1 MASVTAFI
9 RVSKK
14 RIGRATVRF
23 RLRDG
28 RNIQLFHA
36 SELEVNPSDWDATRQ
51 EIKAKVLYDAEKRA
65 AFNKAVAD
73 RKNMMLEIYNA
84 ASDKEGLTSELLDQ
98 EIDKRLHPDRYIVEQ
113 PRQTFFEAYEE
124 FIEKRKLSDW
134 RVRAIQVVIRA
145 LKRYELYAR
154 RTVDRRFTLDLDI
167 VTSLV
172 LGDFEEFLRN
182 EYTFYEQYPEIYEA
196 VPESRTPQ
204 PRGQNTING
213 ILTKLR
219 TFFIWANDVGKTTNN
234 PFKNYTVEEC
244 VYGTPYYISI
254 DERNKIYRTNLSRH
268 LQLAV
273 QRDVFVFQCLIGC
286 RVGDL
291 YKLTRENI
299 IDGAVEYIPRKTKD
313 GHPVTV
319 RVPLNAIAREILAK
333 YADYAGPSLFPLMA
347 EQQYNKAI
355 KRIFLAAGLKRRVTI
370 LNPLTREA
378 EQRPI
383 WEVAS
388 SHLARRAFVG
398 NLYKQVKDPNLVGAL
413 SGHKEGSRAFARYR
427 DIDEEMK
434 NELVKM
440 LE

>member
-14 RIGRATVRF
+14 RIERANVRF

-28 RNIQLFHA
+28 RNVQLFHT

-51 EIKAKVLYDAEKRA
+51 EIKAKVLYDPEKRA

-73 RKNMMLEIYNA
+73 RKNMILETYNA
-84 ASDKEGLTSELLDQ
+84 VSGKEGLTSELLDQ

-134 RVRAIQVVIRA
+134 RVWAIQVVIRA

-154 RTVDRRFTLDLDI
+154 RNVDRRFTLDLDT
-167 VTSLV
+167 VTPLV

-182 EYTFYEQYPEIYEA
+182 EHTFCEQYPEIYEA

-234 PFKNYTVEEC
+234 PFKNYIVEEC

-268 LQLAV
+268 PQLAI

-299 IDGAVEYIPRKTKD
+299 IDGAVEYIPRKTRD

-319 RVPLNAIAREILAK
+319 RVPLNDTAKEIIAK

-355 KRIFLAAGLKRRVTI
+355 KRIFLAAGIKRRVTI

-434 NELVKM
+434 TELVKM

>member
-14 RIGRATVRF
+14 RIERATVRF

-28 RNIQLFHA
+28 RSIQLFHA

-84 ASDKEGLTSELLDQ
+84 VSDKEGLTSELLDQ

-124 FIEKRKLSDW
+124 FIENRKLSDW

-154 RTVDRRFTLDLDI
+154 RTVDRRFTLDLDT

-182 EYTFYEQYPEIYEA
+182 EYTFCGQYSEIYEA
-196 VPESRTPQ
+196 VPESRTPK

-234 PFKNYTVEEC
+234 PFRNHPVEEC

-268 LQLAV
+268 PQLAV

>member
-1 MASVTAFI
+1 MASITAFI

-14 RIGRATVRF
+14 RINRASVRF
-23 RLRDG
+23 RLSDG
-28 RNIQLFHA
+28 RNVQLFHA
-36 SELEVNPSDWDATRQ
+36 SELEVNPTDWDEKRQ
-51 EIKAKVLYDAEKRA
+51 EIKAKVIYDAEKRA
-65 AFNKAVAD
+65 TFNKAVAD
-73 RKNMMLEIYNA
+73 RKNMLLEIYTT
-84 ASDKEGLTSELLDQ
+84 ASIKEDITSEWLDV
-98 EIDKRLHPDRYIVEQ
+98 EVDKRLHPEKYIVQEH
-113 PRQTFFEAYEE
+113 RQTFFEAFEE
-124 FIEKRKLSDW
+124 FTGKRKLSDW
-134 RVRAIQVVIRA
+134 RIRAIKVVIRA
-145 LKRYELYAR
+145 LRRYELYAR
-154 RTVDRRFTLDLDI
+154 RTVDSRFMLEFNTI
-167 VTSLV
+167 TPLV
-172 LGDFEEFLRN
+172 LRDFEEFLRN
-182 EYTFYEQYPEIYEA
+182 EHTFCGQYPDIYAA

-219 TFFIWANDVGKTTNN
+219 TFYIWANDVGKTTNN
-234 PFKNYTVEEC
+234 PFRNYSVEEC
-244 VYGTPYYISI
+244 VYGTPFYISI
-254 DERNKIYRTNLSRH
+254 DERNKIYNTNLHRH
-268 LQLAV
+268 PQLAV
-273 QRDVFVFQCLIGC
+273 QRDIFVFQCVIGC

-291 YKLTRENI
+291 YKMTRENI
-299 IDGAVEYIPRKTKD
+299 IGGAVEYIPRKTKD

-319 RVPLNAIAREILAK
+319 RVPLNAIAREILGR
-333 YADYAGPSLFPLMA
+333 YADYKGAGLFPLVA
-347 EQQYNKAI
+347 EQQYNRAI
-355 KRIFLAAGLKRRVTI
+355 KRIFLAAGLKRKVTI

-427 DIDEEMK
+427 DIDDEMK

>member
-14 RIGRATVRF
+14 RIERATVRF

-36 SELEVNPSDWDATRQ
+36 SELEINPSDWDATRQ

-84 ASDKEGLTSELLDQ
+84 ASDKEGLTSEWLEQ
-98 EIDKRLHPDRYIVEQ
+98 EIDRRLHPERYVVEQ
-113 PRQTFFEAYEE
+113 HRQTFFEAYEE
-124 FIEKRKLSDW
+124 FIEKRKLSEW

-154 RTVDRRFTLDLDI
+154 RTVDRRFTLDLDT

-182 EYTFYEQYPEIYEA
+182 EHTFLRQYPDLYEA

-234 PFKNYTVEEC
+234 PFRNYPIEEC

-268 LQLAV
+268 PQLAI
-273 QRDVFVFQCLIGC
+273 QRDIFVFQCLIGC

-299 IDGAVEYIPRKTKD
+299 IGGAVEYIPRKTKD
-313 GHPVTV
+313 GHPITV
-319 RVPLNAIAREILAK
+319 RVPLNAIAREILAR
-333 YADYAGPSLFPLMA
+333 YADYAGPALFPLIA

-355 KRIFLAAGLKRRVTI
+355 KRIFLAAGLKRMVTI

-388 SHLARRAFVG
+388 SHMARRTFVG

-413 SGHKEGSRAFARYR
+413 SGHKEGSKAFARYR

-434 NELVKM
+434 TELVKM

>member
-14 RIGRATVRF
+14 RIERANVRF

-28 RNIQLFHA
+28 RNVQLFHT

-51 EIKAKVLYDAEKRA
+51 EIKAKVLYDPEKRA

-73 RKNMMLEIYNA
+73 RKNMILETYNA
-84 ASDKEGLTSELLDQ
+84 VSGKEGLTSELLDQ

-154 RTVDRRFTLDLDI
+154 RNVDRRFTLDLDT
-167 VTSLV
+167 VTPLV

-182 EYTFYEQYPEIYEA
+182 EHTFCEQYPEIYEA

-234 PFKNYTVEEC
+234 PFKNYIVEEC

-268 LQLAV
+268 PQLAI

-299 IDGAVEYIPRKTKD
+299 IDGAVEYIPRKTRD

-319 RVPLNAIAREILAK
+319 RVPLNDTAKEIIAK

-355 KRIFLAAGLKRRVTI
+355 KRIFLAAGMKRRVTI

-434 NELVKM
+434 TELVKM

>member
-14 RIGRATVRF
+14 RIERATVRF

-73 RKNMMLEIYNA
+73 RKNMMLEVYNA
-84 ASDKEGLTSELLDQ
+84 ASDKEGLPSELLDQ

-154 RTVDRRFTLDLDI
+154 RNVDRRFTLDLDT
-167 VTSLV
+167 VTPLV

-182 EYTFYEQYPEIYEA
+182 EHTFCEQYPEIYEA

-234 PFKNYTVEEC
+234 PFKNYIVEEC

-268 LQLAV
+268 PQLAI

-299 IDGAVEYIPRKTKD
+299 IDGAVEYIPRKTRD

-319 RVPLNAIAREILAK
+319 RVPLNDTAKEIIAK

-355 KRIFLAAGLKRRVTI
+355 KRIFLAAGMKRRVTI

-434 NELVKM
+434 TELVKM

>member
-9 RVSKK
+9 RVSRK
-14 RIGRATVRF
+14 RIDRANVRF

-28 RNIQLFHA
+28 RGIQLFHA
-36 SELEVNPSDWDATRQ
+36 SELEINPSDWDVTRQ

-65 AFNKAVAD
+65 AFNKAVAE
-73 RKNMMLEIYNA
+73 RKNMMLELYNA
-84 ASDKEGLTSELLDQ
+84 APIKEGLTSEWMEL
-98 EIDKRLHPDRYIVEQ
+98 EIDKRLHPEKYIVEEH
-113 PRQTFFEAYEE
+113 RQTFFEAYEE
-124 FIEKRKLSDW
+124 FVEKRKLSDW
-134 RVRAIQVVIRA
+134 RVRAIRVVIRA
-145 LKRYELYAR
+145 LRRYELYAR
-154 RTVDRRFTLDLDI
+154 RTVDSRFVLDFDT
-167 VTSLV
+167 VTPLV
-172 LGDFEEFLRN
+172 LRDFEEFLRN
-182 EYTFYEQYPEIYEA
+182 EHTFCGQYPDIYEV

-234 PFKNYTVEEC
+234 PFRNYAVEEC
-244 VYGTPYYISI
+244 IYGTPFYISI
-254 DERNKIYRTNLSRH
+254 DERNKIYRTNLARH
-268 LQLAV
+268 PQLST
-273 QRDVFVFQCLIGC
+273 QRDIFVFQCLIGC

-291 YKLTRENI
+291 YKLTRDNLI
-299 IDGAVEYIPRKTKD
+299 GGAVEYIPRKTKD

-319 RVPLNAIAREILAK
+319 RVPINRTAREILTR
-333 YADYAGPSLFPLMA
+333 YADWSGPGLFPLIA
-347 EQQYNKAI
+347 EQQYNRAI
-355 KRIFLAAGLKRRVTI
+355 KRIFLAAGLRRKVTI
-370 LNPLTREA
+370 LNPLTREP

-434 NELVKM
+434 TELVKM

>member
-14 RIGRATVRF
+14 RIERANVRF

-28 RNIQLFHA
+28 RNVQLFHT

-51 EIKAKVLYDAEKRA
+51 EIKAKVLYDPEKRA

-73 RKNMMLEIYNA
+73 RKNMILETYNA
-84 ASDKEGLTSELLDQ
+84 VSGKEGLTSELLDQ

-154 RTVDRRFTLDLDI
+154 RNVDRRFTLDLDT
-167 VTSLV
+167 VTPLV

-182 EYTFYEQYPEIYEA
+182 EHTFCEQYPEIYEA

-234 PFKNYTVEEC
+234 PFKNYIVEEC

-268 LQLAV
+268 PQLAI

-299 IDGAVEYIPRKTKD
+299 IDGAVEYIPRKTRD

-355 KRIFLAAGLKRRVTI
+355 KRIFKAAGLKRLVTVI
-370 LNPLTREA
+370 NPTTRE
-378 EQRPI
+378 EEKRVLYEI
-383 WEVAS
+383 AS

>member
-14 RIGRATVRF
+14 KIDKANIRF

-28 RNIQLFHA
+28 RNAQFFHA
-36 SELEVNPSDWDATRQ
+36 SELEINPAYWDSARQ
-51 EIKAKVLYDAEKRA
+51 EIKAKVLFDAEKRA
-65 AFNKAVAD
+65 QFNRAVSEHKAMILD
-73 RKNMMLEIYNA
+73 IYNA
-84 ASDKEGLTSELLDQ
+84 TPDKEHFTSEQLEV
-98 EIDKRLHPDRYIVEQ
+98 EIDKRLHPEKYIVKEH
-113 PRQTFFEAYEE
+113 RQTFFEAYDE

-134 RVRAIQVVIRA
+134 RIRAIRVVIRA
-145 LKRYELYAR
+145 LRRYELYVR
-154 RTVDRRFTLDLDI
+154 RTIDSAFILDFETI
-167 VTSLV
+167 TPLV
-172 LGDFEEFLRN
+172 LRDVEEFLRN

-219 TFFIWANDVGKTTNN
+219 TFFIWANDVGKTRNN
-234 PFKNYTVEEC
+234 PFRNYSVEEC

-254 DERNKIYRTNLSRH
+254 DERNKIYRTNLNRH
-268 LQLAV
+268 PRLAE
-273 QRDVFVFQCLIGC
+273 QRDIFVFQCLIGC

-291 YKLTRENI
+291 YKLTRDNI
-299 IDGAVEYIPRKTKD
+299 IDGAIEYIPRKTKD

-319 RVPLNAIAREILAK
+319 RVPLNTIAREILER
-333 YADYAGPSLFPLMA
+333 YGGYTGPSLFPQVA

-355 KRIFLAAGLKRRVTI
+355 KRIFLAAGLRRKVTV

-427 DIDEEMK
+427 AIDEEMK

>member
-14 RIGRATVRF
+14 RIERANVRF

-36 SELEVNPSDWDATRQ
+36 SELEVNPSDWDAARQ

-65 AFNKAVAD
+65 AFNKAVAE
-73 RKNMMLEIYNA
+73 RKNIMLEIYNA
-84 ASDKEGLTSELLDQ
+84 ASDKEGLTSEWLDR

-124 FIEKRKLSDW
+124 FTVKRKLSDW

-145 LKRYELYAR
+145 LRRYELYAR
-154 RTVDRRFTLDLDI
+154 RTVDRQFTLDLDN
-167 VTSLV
+167 VTPLV

-268 LQLAV
+268 PQLAV

-299 IDGAVEYIPRKTKD
+299 IDGAVEYIPRKTRD

-319 RVPLNAIAREILAK
+319 RVPLNDTAKEIIAK

-355 KRIFLAAGLKRRVTI
+355 KRIFLAAGMKRRVTI

-388 SHLARRAFVG
+388 SHMARRAFVG

-434 NELVKM
+434 TELVKM

>member
-9 RVSKK
+9 RVSRK
-14 RIGRATVRF
+14 RIDRAAVRF

-36 SELEVNPSDWDATRQ
+36 SELEINPSDWDPTRQ
-51 EIKAKVLYDAEKRA
+51 EIKAKVIYDAEKRA
-65 AFNKAVAD
+65 AFNKAVTD
-73 RKNMMLEIYNA
+73 RKNMMLELYNA
-84 ASDKEGLTSELLDQ
+84 AIHKESLTSEWLEQ
-98 EIDKRLHPDRYIVEQ
+98 EIDKCLHPEKYIVEEH
-113 PRQTFFEAYEE
+113 RQTFFEAYEE

-134 RVRAIQVVIRA
+134 RVRAIRVVIRA
-145 LKRYELYAR
+145 LRRYELYAR
-154 RTVDRRFTLDLDI
+154 RTVDSRFILDLDT
-167 VTSLV
+167 VTPLV
-172 LGDFEEFLRN
+172 LRDFEEFLRN
-182 EYTFYEQYPEIYEA
+182 EHTFCEQYPDIYEA

-219 TFFIWANDVGKTTNN
+219 TFFIWANDVGKTKNN
-234 PFKNYTVEEC
+234 PFRNYAIEEC
-244 VYGTPYYISI
+244 LYGTPYYITI
-254 DERNKIYRTNLSRH
+254 DERNKIYRTNLTRH
-268 LQLAV
+268 PQLAT
-273 QRDVFVFQCLIGC
+273 QRDIFVFQCLIGC

-291 YKLTRENI
+291 YKLTRDNLI
-299 IDGAVEYIPRKTKD
+299 GGAVEYIPRKTKD

-319 RVPLNAIAREILAK
+319 RVPLNSIAQEILSR
-333 YADYAGPSLFPLMA
+333 YADYAGQALFPLLA

-355 KRIFLAAGLKRRVTI
+355 KRIFLAAGLKRKVTI
-370 LNPLTREA
+370 LNPLTREP

-427 DIDEEMK
+427 DIDEEIK

>member
-9 RVSKK
+9 RVSRK
-14 RIGRATVRF
+14 RIDRANVRF

-28 RNIQLFHA
+28 RGIQLFHA
-36 SELEVNPSDWDATRQ
+36 SELEINPSDWDATRQ
-51 EIKAKVLYDAEKRA
+51 EIKAKVLYDAEKRV
-65 AFNKAVAD
+65 AFNRAVAE
-73 RKNMMLEIYNA
+73 RRNMILELYNA
-84 ASDKEGLTSELLDQ
+84 ATDKASLTSEWL
-98 EIDKRLHPDRYIVEQ
+98 EEKIDKRLHPERYIVEED
-113 PRQTFFEAYEE
+113 RQTFFEAYEE
-124 FIEKRKLSDW
+124 FVEKRKLSDW

-145 LKRYELYAR
+145 LRRYELYAR
-154 RTVDRRFTLDLDI
+154 RTVDSRFVLDFDT
-167 VTSLV
+167 VTPLV
-172 LGDFEEFLRN
+172 LRDIEEFLRN
-182 EYTFYEQYPEIYEA
+182 EHTFCGQYPDIYEA
-196 VPESRTPQ
+196 VPESRMPQ

-234 PFKNYTVEEC
+234 PFRNYAVEEC
-244 VYGTPYYISI
+244 VYGTPFYITI
-254 DERNKIYRTNLSRH
+254 DERNKIYRTNLTH
-268 LQLAV
+268 HPQLAV

-291 YKLTRENI
+291 YKLTRDNLI
-299 IDGAVEYIPRKTKD
+299 GGAVEYIPRKTKD

-319 RVPLNAIAREILAK
+319 RVPLNSIAREILAR
-333 YADYAGPSLFPLMA
+333 YADYAGPGLFPLLA
-347 EQQYNKAI
+347 EQQYNRAI
-355 KRIFLAAGLKRRVTI
+355 KRIFLAAGLKRKVTI

-434 NELVKM
+434 TELVKM

>member
-9 RVSKK
+9 RVSRK
-14 RIGRATVRF
+14 RIDRANVRF

-28 RNIQLFHA
+28 RSIQLFHA
-36 SELEVNPSDWDATRQ
+36 SELEINPSDWDVTRQ

-65 AFNKAVAD
+65 AFNKAVAE
-73 RKNMMLEIYNA
+73 RKNMMLELYNA
-84 ASDKEGLTSELLDQ
+84 APIKEGLTSEWLEQ
-98 EIDKRLHPDRYIVEQ
+98 EIDKRLHPEKYIVEEH
-113 PRQTFFEAYEE
+113 RQTFFEAYEE
-124 FIEKRKLSDW
+124 FVEKRKLSDW
-134 RVRAIQVVIRA
+134 RVRAIRVVIRA
-145 LKRYELYAR
+145 LRRYELYAR
-154 RTVDRRFTLDLDI
+154 RTVDSRFVLDFDT
-167 VTSLV
+167 VTPLV
-172 LGDFEEFLRN
+172 LRDFEEFLRN
-182 EYTFYEQYPEIYEA
+182 EHTFCGQYLDIYEA

-234 PFKNYTVEEC
+234 PFRNYAVEEC
-244 VYGTPYYISI
+244 VYGTPYYITI
-254 DERNKIYRTNLSRH
+254 DERNKIYRTNLARH
-268 LQLAV
+268 PQLAT
-273 QRDVFVFQCLIGC
+273 QRDIFVFQCLIGC

-291 YKLTRENI
+291 YRLTRDNLI
-299 IDGAVEYIPRKTKD
+299 GGAVEYIPRKTKD

-319 RVPLNAIAREILAK
+319 RVPINRTAREILTR
-333 YADYAGPSLFPLMA
+333 YADWSGPGLFPLIA
-347 EQQYNKAI
+347 EQQYNRAI
-355 KRIFLAAGLKRRVTI
+355 KRIFLAAGLRRKVTI
-370 LNPLTREA
+370 LNPLTREP

-434 NELVKM
+434 TELVKM

>member
-14 RIGRATVRF
+14 RIERATVRF

-73 RKNMMLEIYNA
+73 RKNMMLEIYNGA
-84 ASDKEGLTSELLDQ
+84 LDKEGLTSEWLDR

-113 PRQTFFEAYEE
+113 PRQTFFESYEE

-154 RTVDRRFTLDLDI
+154 RTVDRRFALDLDT
-167 VTSLV
+167 VTPLV
-172 LGDFEEFLRN
+172 LGDFEKFLRN
-182 EYTFYEQYPEIYEA
+182 EYTFCEQYPEIYEA

-234 PFKNYTVEEC
+234 PFRNYPVEEC

-254 DERNKIYRTNLSRH
+254 DERNKICRTNLSRH
-268 LQLAV
+268 PQLAV
-273 QRDVFVFQCLIGC
+273 LRDVFVFQCLIGC

-333 YADYAGPSLFPLMA
+333 YADYAGPPLFPLMA

-370 LNPLTREA
+370 LNPLTREGK
-378 EQRPI
+378 QRPI

-413 SGHKEGSRAFARYR
+413 SGHKEGSKAFARYR
-427 DIDEEMK
+427 EIDEEMK

>member
-1 MASVTAFI
+1 M
-9 RVSKK
+9 
-14 RIGRATVRF
+14 
-23 RLRDG
+23 
-28 RNIQLFHA
+28 
-36 SELEVNPSDWDATRQ
+36 
-51 EIKAKVLYDAEKRA
+51 LYDPEKRA

-73 RKNMMLEIYNA
+73 RKNMILETYNA
-84 ASDKEGLTSELLDQ
+84 VSGKEGLTSELLDQ

-154 RTVDRRFTLDLDI
+154 RNVDRRFTLDLDT
-167 VTSLV
+167 VTPLV

-182 EYTFYEQYPEIYEA
+182 EHTFCEQYPEIYEA

-234 PFKNYTVEEC
+234 PFKNYIVEEC

-268 LQLAV
+268 PQLAI

-291 YKLTRENI
+291 YKLTRKNI

-378 EQRPI
+378 EQRQI

-388 SHLARRAFVG
+388 SHMARRTFVG

-434 NELVKM
+434 TDLVKL